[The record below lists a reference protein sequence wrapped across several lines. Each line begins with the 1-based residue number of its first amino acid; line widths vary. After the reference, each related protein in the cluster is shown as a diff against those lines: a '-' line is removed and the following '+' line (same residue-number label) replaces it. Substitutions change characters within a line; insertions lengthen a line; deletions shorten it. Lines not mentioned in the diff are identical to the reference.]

1 MFTQRGEVCN
11 LAMRTTLIA
20 FHFTVILLSR
30 VNDKDKQQV
39 CYDLSIS
46 LWEC

>member
-1 MFTQRGEVCN
+1 MMYYVAR
-11 LAMRTTLIA
+11 ATLFA

-39 CYDLSIS
+39 CGCIKGSLSVGT
-46 LWEC
+46 